1 MRETVRQAVTRAW
14 YGDAAW
20 PVLLSPLAWVYG
32 LAVRL
37 RRLAYRRGWL
47 RTTRVAAPVIVI
59 GNLTVGGTG
68 KTPLAAAVA
77 LRLRERGLR
86 PGLAARGY
94 GGRARHGP
102 SWVTPDSDPRE
113 VGDEPVL
120 LARATGCPVAV
131 APRRADAAG
140 LLIGE
145 GVDVVV
151 CDDGLQHYALARDL
165 EIAVMDAARGYGNGR
180 LLPAGPLREPP
191 ARLAEVDLALRQG
204 PGEDFEL
211 APQAL
216 RPVAGGDARQPLSAF
231 AGRRVHA
238 VAGIGDPERFFA
250 GLRAAGVSVLA
261 HPFPDHHVYHGADIL
276 FEDEIPVL
284 MTEKDAVKCAR
295 FADERHWYLPVE
307 ARLSAA
313 AQTALDDLLDRLLRR
328 RA

>member
-1 MRETVRQAVTRAW
+1 MREALRQTVTRAW

-20 PVLLSPLAWVYG
+20 PVLLSPLAWLYG

-94 GGRARHGP
+94 GGRARRGP

-113 VGDEPVL
+113 AGDEPVL

-131 APRRADAAG
+131 APRRADAAE

-165 EIAVMDAARGYGNGR
+165 EIAVVDAARGYGNGR
-180 LLPAGPLREPP
+180 LLPAGPLREPQ

-216 RPVAGGDARQPLSAF
+216 RPVTGGDARQPLSVF

-250 GLRAAGVSVLA
+250 GLRAAGLSVLA

-276 FEDEIPVL
+276 FEDQIPVL

-307 ARLSAA
+307 ARLSAVA
-313 AQTALDDLLDRLLRR
+313 RTALDDLLDRLLRR